1 MKLILMFYEFYIVIW
16 SKATVSNSKCILI
29 PCSMFINHDFM
40 YFCAYKWWLY
50 SNYRLLWYVISD
62 VTWFIITHL
71 HVRCAHSYIAISTY
85 IHPSCPQRVIL
96 SGSVAPS
103 MLLSLHLNSP
113 QIQVMMDHECLS
125 PRKGLWNGIS
135 PHGNHFESLLQVH
148 HYLLNVI
155 ALCLANSYQN
165 HHLT

>member
-1 MKLILMFYEFYIVIW
+1 MSFTLWFDLRLQYKILNVSLYHVVCSLIMILCIFVHINGGNIPIIDYCDMLYDMLYLKLH
-16 SKATVSNSKCILI
+16 S
-29 PCSMFINHDFM
+29 
-40 YFCAYKWWLY
+40 
-50 SNYRLLWYVISD
+50 
-62 VTWFIITHL
+62 WFIITHL

-113 QIQVMMDHECLS
+113 QIQVMINHECLS

-135 PHGNHFESLLQVH
+135 PHDNHGESLLQVH

-155 ALCLANSYQN
+155 ALCLANSHQN
-165 HHLT
+165 NHLT